1 LERYKEQTVFKN
13 DNFLYQYAPI
23 LTIRNSEMTAL
34 NALPEKEKDI
44 LLPII
49 SLRGWVSSKKLENS
63 TKRVNQAIGDR
74 WWIADID
81 SDFLIDGHEKRLPNG
96 DYPREVFKEIEDLL
110 KPDNGYFN
118 WVQYIRDNPN
128 IIPTV
133 QLEDTSQ
140 IRRQL
145 VQFSQLGRGI
155 VFRFDDEDIK
165 ADKHEFALTMASDL
179 GLKDIFVVYDY
190 GQVSREILNYTSG
203 ISALVKWTDNV
214 LDNPLIAI
222 SCTSF
227 PFSFSGYSSGE
238 YSIYERLLFNKVLTE
253 CSDSRL
259 IYSDWGSAR
268 AERIDGGGG
277 IPSPRID
284 YPLKNEWR
292 CIRKEFQDFTN
303 PQEGEKD
310 ELYKEVAIEL
320 MSQKYWNPL
329 LRVWG
334 TQMIELTSL
343 GDAYGIDTASKAT
356 AVRINM
362 HLHQQ
367 LYYNS
372 PEDLTDTDEDW
383 VD

>member
-1 LERYKEQTVFKN
+1 MFTN

-34 NALPEKEKDI
+34 QELPEKAKDI
-44 LLPII
+44 LIPII
-49 SLRGWVSSKKLENS
+49 SLRGWVGSKKLENS
-63 TKRVNQAIGDR
+63 IKRVNQAIGDR

-81 SDFLIDGHEKRLPNG
+81 SDFLRDGHEKRLPNG

-110 KPDNGYFN
+110 IPDKGYFN
-118 WVQYIRDNPN
+118 WVQYISNNPN
-128 IIPTV
+128 IIPVV
-133 QLEDTSQ
+133 QLGVISQ
-140 IRRQL
+140 ITTQIEQL
-145 VQFSQLGRGI
+145 SELGRGI

-165 ADKHEFALTMASDL
+165 ADKHLTALEEASKLNLRDV
-179 GLKDIFVVYDY
+179 FVIYDY
-190 GQVSREILNYTSG
+190 GQVTREILNYSSG
-203 ISALVKWTDNV
+203 ISTLVKMTHAILKD
-214 LDNPLIAI
+214 PLISI

-238 YSIYERLLFNKVLTE
+238 YSIYERLLFNKVNIE

-259 IYSDWGSAR
+259 LYSDWGSAR

-292 CIRKEFQDFTN
+292 CIRKEFEDFAN
-303 PQEGEKD
+303 PRAGER
-310 ELYKEVAIEL
+310 ERLYKEVAIEL
-320 MSQKYWNPL
+320 MSQRYWNPQ

-343 GDAYGIDTASKAT
+343 GDAYGIDSALKAT

-372 PEDLTDTDEDW
+372 PDELTDTDESW

>member
-1 LERYKEQTVFKN
+1 MFSN

-23 LTIRNSEMTAL
+23 LTIRNAEMTAL
-34 NALPEKEKDI
+34 QELPEKAKDI
-44 LLPII
+44 LIPII
-49 SLRGWVSSKKLENS
+49 SLRGWVGSKKLDNS
-63 TKRVNQAIGDR
+63 IRRVSQAIGDR

-81 SDFLIDGHEKRLPNG
+81 SDFLLDGQEKRLPNG

-110 KPDNGYFN
+110 IPDNGYHN
-118 WVQYIRDNPN
+118 WVQYISNNPN

-133 QLEDTSQ
+133 QLGVINQIRSQ
-140 IRRQL
+140 IEQL
-145 VQFSQLGRGI
+145 NELGRGI
-155 VFRFDDEDIK
+155 VFRFDDEAIK
-165 ADKHEFALTMASDL
+165 AEIHITALAEAQRLNLRDV
-179 GLKDIFVVYDY
+179 FVIYDY
-190 GQVSREILNYTSG
+190 GQVTREILSYSSG
-203 ISALVKWTDNV
+203 ISALVKTTQAI
-214 LDNPLIAI
+214 LDNPLISI

-238 YSIYERLLFNKVLTE
+238 YSIYERILFNKVHVE

-259 IYSDWGSAR
+259 LYSDWGSAR

-292 CIRKEFQDFTN
+292 CLRKEFEDFAN
-303 PQEGEKD
+303 PREGEK
-310 ELYKEVAIEL
+310 ERLYKEVAIEL
-320 MSQKYWNPL
+320 MSQQYWNPQ

-343 GDAYGIDTASKAT
+343 GDAYGIDTALKAT

-372 PEDLTDTDEDW
+372 PDELTDTDENWED
-383 VD
+383 